1 MQVSF
6 FNRNTVNVE
15 LFQYDYGQ
23 ALDIKGLTLPK
34 EFEVHYQNGT
44 NTPVT
49 VKGTFDEIAKVGKV
63 NIPDEC
69 LQQDVQQ
76 FKAWLWV
83 SDEKSGKTLK
93 TIRFYL
99 QQRDKPSNVPPI
111 SSVTE
116 IKGYADYVKENAQKV
131 AVAEQVG
138 KDLLAK
144 AESGAFNGKQGPPGI
159 PGKNGEQ
166 GPPGKDGVAGKT
178 PVKGVD
184 YWTNEDKTE
193 IDSHI
198 DSIVKQ
204 GNFAEKALLVN
215 VSIDMSLYG
224 DDIFFSNVSTLSQ
237 NITFN
242 GTSSHSLQQIIDAY
256 NQGRTVFATSN
267 YSQSFVYSLVKVN
280 TDSAIFINS
289 VGVNNLVFI
298 ITVQPNNSAVLE
310 LKSIVDLPVTSV
322 NGLTGEVVLK
332 TSDLQN
338 DSRFVS
344 DSYVKNQIK
353 RLVGSAPETLDTLG
367 EIAKALQSN
376 ETATGAIVEQL
387 GQKANSA
394 DLSAVSKSGSYNDLK
409 DKPTVV
415 IGDKTYTIKVSTLVP
430 TVDDKNV
437 ITFVV

>member
-131 AVAEQVG
+131 AVAEKVG

-144 AESGAFNGKQGPPGI
+144 AESGAFNGKQGPPGT

-166 GPPGKDGVAGKT
+166 GPPGKDGPPGKT

-204 GNFAEKALLVN
+204 GNFAEKALIVRIGNFTSDKEL
-215 VSIDMSLYG
+215 L
-224 DDIFFSNVSTLSQ
+224 
-237 NITFN
+237 ITEK
-242 GTSSHSLQQIIDAY
+242 SSHSSTEIIQAI
-256 NQGRTVFATSN
+256 NEGR
-267 YSQSFVYSLVKVN
+267 QVYV
-280 TDSAIFINS
+280 IY
-289 VGVNNLVFI
+289 
-298 ITVQPNNSAVLE
+298 AVLNYQLLDYDDKDNIVRFYTILNGNFMLITIKSDKTAEISFQE
-310 LKSIVDLPVTSV
+310 LINIPVKSV
-322 NGLTGEVVLK
+322 NGHTGEVVLK
-332 TSDLQN
+332 LSDLAN
-338 DSRFVS
+338 DKRFVS
-344 DSYVKNQIK
+344 DVYVKNQISK
-353 RLVGSAPETLDTLG
+353 LVGSAPETLDTLG

-376 ETATGAIVEQL
+376 ETATGAIIEQL

-409 DKPTVV
+409 DKPIVV
-415 IGDKTYTIKVSTLVP
+415 LGDKSYTVKVSSLVP